1 LGLAWSPDKA
11 RNAFTNNDTDVMIST
26 NNLMGGS
33 KMKSLIRK
41 VLMAGLMAVCLP
53 AASFAAEFTLK
64 YGHVG
69 PVTSDDQV
77 PGEFLKS
84 FLESRS
90 NGRIAVEIYPGAQ
103 LGNFRDQIE
112 QVQLNTL
119 ELTHTTVGGIASFWP
134 ELQVT
139 DIPYMMNGDS
149 IAERISQSSFFDEVR
164 EEILKTT
171 GNVRLVAV
179 GNTGRWRNFFT
190 TNKLIKSAA
199 DMKGVK
205 MRTINSPL
213 QIEFIKSLGGN
224 PTPVAWGELYT
235 SLQTGVVE
243 GTKNAATDIVPTKM
257 YEAVKY
263 VTLDEHAYLFAF
275 WWMSD
280 AWLQSLPTDLQDLV
294 IDGVQQ
300 ASMIQSDWNK
310 EYDAR
315 ALKEFVGFG
324 GEIYVPTPEE
334 KATFVEARDKMKVW
348 FANKYGDKWLKKF
361 EKAVADADADVA
373 DRNNR
378 VIGR

>member
-1 LGLAWSPDKA
+1 
-11 RNAFTNNDTDVMIST
+11 M
-26 NNLMGGS
+26 
-33 KMKSLIRK
+33 
-41 VLMAGLMAVCLP
+41 
-53 AASFAAEFTLK
+53 
-64 YGHVG
+64 
-69 PVTSDDQV
+69 
-77 PGEFLKS
+77 
-84 FLESRS
+84 
-90 NGRIAVEIYPGAQ
+90 
-103 LGNFRDQIE
+103 
-112 QVQLNTL
+112 
-119 ELTHTTVGGIASFWP
+119 
-134 ELQVT
+134 
-139 DIPYMMNGDS
+139 
-149 IAERISQSSFFDEVR
+149 R
-164 EEILKTT
+164 EEILKAT

-348 FANKYGDKWLKKF
+348 FADKYGDKWLKKF

>member
-1 LGLAWSPDKA
+1 
-11 RNAFTNNDTDVMIST
+11 MIST
-26 NNLMGGS
+26 NNSVGGS

-41 VLMAGLMAVCLP
+41 TLMAGLMAVCLP

-149 IAERISQSSFFDEVR
+149 IAERISQSPFFDEVR
-164 EEILKTT
+164 EEILKAT

-263 VTLDEHAYLFAF
+263 VTLDEHAYLFALC
-275 WWMSD
+275 WMSD
-280 AWLQSLPTDLQDLV
+280 AWLQSMPTDLQDLV

-324 GEIYVPTPEE
+324 GEIYVPSPEE

-348 FANKYGDKWLKKF
+348 FADKYGDKWLKKF
-361 EKAVADADADVA
+361 EKAVADAEADVA

>member
-1 LGLAWSPDKA
+1 MKNL
-11 RNAFTNNDTDVMIST
+11 ISKT
-26 NNLMGGS
+26 L
-33 KMKSLIRK
+33 
-41 VLMAGLMAVCLP
+41 VAGMLAVCLP

-139 DIPYMMNGDS
+139 DIPYMMNGDT
-149 IAERISQSSFFDEVR
+149 IAEHISQSSFFDEVR
-164 EEILKTT
+164 EEILKAT

-213 QIEFIKSLGGN
+213 QIEFIKALGGN

-280 AWLQSLPTDLQDLV
+280 KWLQNLPADLQDLV

-315 ALKEFVGFG
+315 ALKEFQGFG
-324 GEIYVPTPEE
+324 GEIYVPTPDE
-334 KATFVEARDKMKVW
+334 KATFVAARDKMKVW
-348 FANKYGDKWLKKF
+348 FSDKYGDKWLTKF
-361 EKAVADADADVA
+361 EKAVADAEAHVA
-373 DRNNR
+373 SRNAR

>member
-1 LGLAWSPDKA
+1 
-11 RNAFTNNDTDVMIST
+11 
-26 NNLMGGS
+26 
-33 KMKSLIRK
+33 MKKFIRK
-41 VLMAGLMAVCLP
+41 IIAPTVLAMCLP
-53 AASFAAEFTLK
+53 VVSFAAEYTIK

-84 FLESRS
+84 FLEARS
-90 NGRIAVEIYPGAQ
+90 NGRITVEIYPGAQ
-103 LGNFRDQIE
+103 LGNFRDMIE

-119 ELTHTTVGGIASFWP
+119 ELTHTTVGGIANFWP

-149 IAERISQSSFFDEVR
+149 IAEHIAQSSFFDEVR
-164 EEILKTT
+164 DEILKAT

-213 QIEFIKSLGGN
+213 QIEFIKALGGN

-243 GTKNAATDIVPTKM
+243 GTKNAATDIIPTKM

-263 VTLDEHAYLFAF
+263 VTLDEHAYLFGF

-280 AWLQSLPTDLQDLV
+280 KWLQSLPPDLQDLV
-294 IDGVQQ
+294 IDGIQQ
-300 ASMIQSDWNK
+300 AAMIQSDWNK
-310 EYDAR
+310 EYDSR

-324 GEIYVPTPEE
+324 GKIYVPSPEE
-334 KATFVEARDKMKVW
+334 KATFTVARDKMKVW
-348 FANKYGDKWLKKF
+348 FADKYGDTWLKKF
-361 EKAVADADADVA
+361 EKAVADAEAAVA
-373 DRNNR
+373 DRNKR

>member
-1 LGLAWSPDKA
+1 
-11 RNAFTNNDTDVMIST
+11 MIST
-26 NNLMGGS
+26 NNLVRVS

-53 AASFAAEFTLK
+53 ATSFAAEFTLK

-164 EEILKTT
+164 EEILKAT

-348 FANKYGDKWLKKF
+348 FADKYGDKWLKKF

>member
-1 LGLAWSPDKA
+1 LGLAWSADKA
-11 RNAFTNNDTDVMIST
+11 QNAFTNNDTDVIIST
-26 NNLMGGS
+26 NNLVGGS

-164 EEILKTT
+164 EEILKAT

>member
-1 LGLAWSPDKA
+1 LGLAWSADKA

>member
-1 LGLAWSPDKA
+1 
-11 RNAFTNNDTDVMIST
+11 
-26 NNLMGGS
+26 
-33 KMKSLIRK
+33 MKSKFLK
-41 VLMAGLMAVCLP
+41 SFVFAGVLSGIASMAS
-53 AASFAAEFTLK
+53 AADYVLK

-77 PGEFLKS
+77 VGEFLKS

-90 NGRIAVEIYPGAQ
+90 GGRIAVEIYPGAQ

-119 ELTHTTVGGIASFWP
+119 ELTHTTVGGIASFFP

-149 IAERISQSSFFDEVR
+149 IAEHIAQSEFFDEVR
-164 EEILKTT
+164 EAILKKT

-190 TNKLIKSAA
+190 ANGLIKSAA
-199 DMKGVK
+199 DLKGVK

-257 YEAVKY
+257 YEVVKY

-280 AWLQSLPTDLQDLV
+280 AWLQSLPEDLQELV
-294 IDGVQQ
+294 IDGIQQ
-300 ASMIQSDWNK
+300 GEMVQSDWNK

-315 ALKEFVGFG
+315 ALKEFQGFG
-324 GEIYVPTPEE
+324 GTVYVPTAEE
-334 KATFVEARDKMKVW
+334 RATFTVARDKMKVW
-348 FANKYGDKWLKKF
+348 FKNEYGDEWLKKF
-361 EKAVADADADVA
+361 EKAVADAEAAVSS
-373 DRNNR
+373 RNAKIR
-378 VIGR
+378 GK

>member
-1 LGLAWSPDKA
+1 
-11 RNAFTNNDTDVMIST
+11 MIST
-26 NNLMGGS
+26 NNSVGGS

-41 VLMAGLMAVCLP
+41 TLMAGLMAVCLP

-149 IAERISQSSFFDEVR
+149 IAERISQSPFFDEVR
-164 EEILKTT
+164 EEILKAT

-324 GEIYVPTPEE
+324 GEIYVPSPEE

-348 FANKYGDKWLKKF
+348 FADKYGDKWLKKF
-361 EKAVADADADVA
+361 EKAVADAEADVA

-378 VIGR
+378 VIPNRPGSCPSSLRRCRRRGRLFAS

>member
-1 LGLAWSPDKA
+1 
-11 RNAFTNNDTDVMIST
+11 M
-26 NNLMGGS
+26 
-33 KMKSLIRK
+33 
-41 VLMAGLMAVCLP
+41 
-53 AASFAAEFTLK
+53 
-64 YGHVG
+64 
-69 PVTSDDQV
+69 
-77 PGEFLKS
+77 
-84 FLESRS
+84 
-90 NGRIAVEIYPGAQ
+90 
-103 LGNFRDQIE
+103 IE

-119 ELTHTTVGGIASFWP
+119 ELTHTTVGGIANFWP

-149 IAERISQSSFFDEVR
+149 IAEHIAQSSFFDEVR
-164 EEILKTT
+164 DEILKAT

-213 QIEFIKSLGGN
+213 QIEFIKALGGN

-243 GTKNAATDIVPTKM
+243 GTKNAATDIIPTKM

-263 VTLDEHAYLFAF
+263 VTLDEHAYLFGF
-275 WWMSD
+275 WWKSD
-280 AWLQSLPTDLQDLV
+280 KWLQSLPPDLQDLV
-294 IDGVQQ
+294 IDGIQQ
-300 ASMIQSDWNK
+300 AAMIQSDWNK
-310 EYDAR
+310 EYDSR

-324 GEIYVPTPEE
+324 GEIYVPSPEE
-334 KATFVEARDKMKVW
+334 KATFTAARDKMKVW
-348 FANKYGDKWLKKF
+348 FADKYGDTWLKKF
-361 EKAVADADADVA
+361 EKAVADAEAAVA
-373 DRNNR
+373 DRNKR

>member
-1 LGLAWSPDKA
+1 
-11 RNAFTNNDTDVMIST
+11 
-26 NNLMGGS
+26 
-33 KMKSLIRK
+33 MKRPVCNI
-41 VLMAGLMAVCLP
+41 LMAGVLALCLP
-53 AASFAAEFTLK
+53 TTLSAAEFTLK

-77 PGEFLKS
+77 PGDFLKS

-90 NGRIAVEIYPGAQ
+90 NGRIAVEIYPGSQ
-103 LGNFRDQIE
+103 LGNFRELIE

-119 ELTHTTVGGIASFWP
+119 ELTHTTVGGIANFWP

-149 IAERISQSSFFDEVR
+149 IAEHISQGQFFDEVR
-164 EEILKTT
+164 DEILKTT

-190 TNKLIKSAA
+190 TEKPIKSAA
-199 DMKGVK
+199 DMEGVK

-213 QIEFIKSLGGN
+213 QIEFVKALGGN
-224 PTPVAWGELYT
+224 PTPVPWGELYT

-243 GTKNAATDIVPTKM
+243 GTKNAATDIIPTKM
-257 YEAVKY
+257 YEAVKF

-280 AWLQSLPTDLQDLV
+280 QWLQGLPEDLQDLV
-294 IDGVQQ
+294 VDGVRQ

-315 ALKEFVGFG
+315 ALKEFEGFG
-324 GEIYVPTPEE
+324 GQIYVPSPEE
-334 KATFVEARDKMKVW
+334 KATFIAARDKMKVW
-348 FANKYGDKWLKKF
+348 YAEKYGDKWLKKF
-361 EKAVADADADVA
+361 EKAVADAEAALA
-373 DRNNR
+373 DRNAR
-378 VIGR
+378 TIGR

>member
-1 LGLAWSPDKA
+1 MRSRLTADATNKISPIGGVA
-11 RNAFTNNDTDVMIST
+11 RPMV
-26 NNLMGGS
+26 
-33 KMKSLIRK
+33 R
-41 VLMAGLMAVCLP
+41 
-53 AASFAAEFTLK
+53 
-64 YGHVG
+64 
-69 PVTSDDQV
+69 
-77 PGEFLKS
+77 
-84 FLESRS
+84 
-90 NGRIAVEIYPGAQ
+90 
-103 LGNFRDQIE
+103 
-112 QVQLNTL
+112 
-119 ELTHTTVGGIASFWP
+119 LTHTTVGGIANFWP

-149 IAERISQSSFFDEVR
+149 IAEHIAQSSFFDEVR
-164 EEILKTT
+164 DEILKAT

-213 QIEFIKSLGGN
+213 QIEFIKALGGN

-243 GTKNAATDIVPTKM
+243 GTKNAATDIIPTKM

-263 VTLDEHAYLFAF
+263 VTLDEHAYLFGF

-280 AWLQSLPTDLQDLV
+280 KWLQSLPPDLQDLV
-294 IDGVQQ
+294 IDGIQQ
-300 ASMIQSDWNK
+300 AAMIQSDWNK
-310 EYDAR
+310 EYDSR

-324 GEIYVPTPEE
+324 GEIYVPSSKE
-334 KATFVEARDKMKVW
+334 KATFTVARDKMKVW
-348 FANKYGDKWLKKF
+348 FYDKYGDTWLKKF
-361 EKAVADADADVA
+361 EKAVADAEAAVA
-373 DRNNR
+373 DRNKR

>member
-1 LGLAWSPDKA
+1 MNVLFRKTIMASLLA
-11 RNAFTNNDTDVMIST
+11 I
-26 NNLMGGS
+26 
-33 KMKSLIRK
+33 
-41 VLMAGLMAVCLP
+41 CLP
-53 AASFAAEFTLK
+53 AASFAAEYTIK

-84 FLESRS
+84 FLEARS
-90 NGRIAVEIYPGAQ
+90 NGRITVEIYPGAQ
-103 LGNFRDQIE
+103 LGNFRDMIE

-119 ELTHTTVGGIASFWP
+119 ELTHTTVGGIANFWP

-149 IAERISQSSFFDEVR
+149 IAEHIAQSSFFDDVR
-164 EEILKTT
+164 DEILKAT

-190 TNKLIKSAA
+190 TKKLIKSAA

-213 QIEFIKSLGGN
+213 QIEFIKALGGN

-243 GTKNAATDIVPTKM
+243 GTKNAATDIIPTKM

-263 VTLDEHAYLFAF
+263 VTLDEHAYLFGF

-280 AWLQSLPTDLQDLV
+280 AWLQSLPADLQDLV

-310 EYDAR
+310 EYDSR
-315 ALKEFVGFG
+315 ALQEFVGFG
-324 GEIYVPTPEE
+324 GPIYVPSPEE
-334 KATFVEARDKMKVW
+334 KATFVTARDKMKVW
-348 FANKYGDKWLKKF
+348 FSDKYGDKWLKKF
-361 EKAVADADADVA
+361 EKAVAEAEADLI